1 MPRRVAAISKAI
13 PEFPS
18 LGPGDLSAQAAKV
31 NVPLLTLEAA
41 QTRSRTSSFG
51 TGTSSVGWGPNA
63 PVRGVDT
70 YRLSGLCMHPA
81 APSPSARKDQ
91 RVDLSPFNHAEL
103 QIAIERCRFN
113 LVPITHSKA
122 SSCPLRKRLF
132 LVRRRLGLM
141 VQPTAGPFS
150 SAEKMRAEQ
159 PLQQINKRRPSSHP
173 GNSMSFSVTL
183 VTILFYQ

>member
-91 RVDLSPFNHAEL
+91 RVDLPPFKHAEL

-122 SSCPLRKRLF
+122 SSCPLRNGFSWCADGWVLWCS
-132 LVRRRLGLM
+132 RRLGLL
-141 VQPTAGPFS
+141 VLRKKCGRSNLATDKQAS
-150 SAEKMRAEQ
+150 SVK
-159 PLQQINKRRPSSHP
+159 SSWKQY
-173 GNSMSFSVTL
+173 V
-183 VTILFYQ
+183 I